1 MKYIPSDVATLCVG
15 QAYSM
20 SAILLAGGAKGK
32 RHALP
37 HSRLM
42 LHQPWGGVRGQ
53 ASDIEIHAREIMEW
67 RDRLNQILVRDTG
80 QPLER
85 IESVTERDYFLSP
98 EEAIDFGL
106 VDALLLSEKEL
117 EPATIGD

>member
-1 MKYIPSDVATLCVG
+1 MKYVPCDVATLCIG

-20 SAILLAGGAKGK
+20 SAILLAGGTKGK
-32 RHALP
+32 RHALA

-53 ASDIEIHAREIMEW
+53 AADIEIHAREIVEW
-67 RDRLNQILVRDTG
+67 RDRLNQILVQDTG

-85 IESVTERDYFLSP
+85 IELVTERDYFLSP
-98 EEAIDFGL
+98 AEAIDFGL
-106 VDALLLSEKEL
+106 IDGLLASETELAAL
-117 EPATIGD
+117 AD

>member
-1 MKYIPSDVATLCVG
+1 MKYVPCDVATLCIG

-20 SAILLAGGAKGK
+20 SAILLAGGTKGK
-32 RHALP
+32 RHALA

-53 ASDIEIHAREIMEW
+53 AADIEIHAREIVEW
-67 RDRLNQILVRDTG
+67 RDRLNQILVQDTG

-85 IESVTERDYFLSP
+85 IELVTERDYFLSP

-106 VDALLLSEKEL
+106 IDGLLASEKEL
-117 EPATIGD
+117 AALVD